1 MATVEEA
8 AASSENL
15 QVSEDDGSAVKTEEE
30 DSKGRIPASPSGA
43 GTLFVGNLPLTVTSE
58 ELTEIFAEA
67 GRVSGAEVCYGRE
80 TQKSRGFGF
89 VSFETAEDAEA
100 ALNTMNGV
108 VSLRVFMHH
117 LLLLCF
123 VPNFHCR
130 IL

>member
-1 MATVEEA
+1 FI
-8 AASSENL
+8 
-15 QVSEDDGSAVKTEEE
+15 
-30 DSKGRIPASPSGA
+30 DSPHKVYA
-43 GTLFVGNLPLTVTSE
+43 GNLGWTVTSE
-58 ELTEIFAEA
+58 VLKQAFAGQPGYLSAKVSYERDT
-67 GRVSGAEVCYGRE
+67 GR
-80 TQKSRGFGF
+80 SRGFGF

>member
-1 MATVEEA
+1 FI
-8 AASSENL
+8 
-15 QVSEDDGSAVKTEEE
+15 
-30 DSKGRIPASPSGA
+30 DSPHKIYA
-43 GTLFVGNLPLTVTSE
+43 GNLDWCITSAA
-58 ELTEIFAEA
+58 LKQAFAGQPGLISA
-67 GRVSGAEVCYGRE
+67 KVCYGRE